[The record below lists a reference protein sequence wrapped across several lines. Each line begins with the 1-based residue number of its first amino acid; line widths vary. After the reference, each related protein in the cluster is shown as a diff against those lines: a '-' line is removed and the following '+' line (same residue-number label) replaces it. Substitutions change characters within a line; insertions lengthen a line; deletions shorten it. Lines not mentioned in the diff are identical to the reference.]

1 MREATPAEAHA
12 TGEWFCFEKG
22 APIVGGGDGWA
33 DMWRDACCGWECK
46 GKDRRQAFRRL
57 HNYSLAL
64 EYPPLLIVSDK
75 SSVVIHTAF
84 TGTVLTLHDLL
95 DPSKSCI
102 LKWIFTDP
110 QRVGTAG

>member
-1 MREATPAEAHA
+1 MTPADFVAKWKAATLTERSAAQERFNDLCRLLREATPAEAHA

-64 EYPPLLIVSDK
+64 EYQ
-75 SSVVIHTAF
+75 
-84 TGTVLTLHDLL
+84 
-95 DPSKSCI
+95 CMM
-102 LKWIFTDP
+102 
-110 QRVGTAG
+110 RVFNK